1 MSELMLMIVSI
12 FGMMLIPVIA
22 MIINSMRC
30 AARENRKSGEHRTA
44 PTSDRTE
51 VERTEFMTRGNI
63 RLSLGMVDGD
73 SAEKSKYDEDLA
85 ELIP

>member
-30 AARENRKSGEHRTA
+30 AARESRMGGKRRAVSM
-44 PTSDRTE
+44 SDRTE

>member
-30 AARENRKSGEHRTA
+30 AARESQMDGKRRAVS
-44 PTSDRTE
+44 TSDRTE

-63 RLSLGMVDGD
+63 RLSLGMVGD